1 MSSRVLAQLAVSFLL
16 GVVVS
21 YRGNPWGYVL
31 WAAWLGS
38 VGFLAVRGAG
48 AVHDAG
54 SMRGAGPVCGV
65 GAVRGAES
73 VRRYYP
79 GVLRVLFCLAF
90 CLLGQMRWQ
99 QQQSLIQSVE
109 ERVGG
114 QNVLTVVGTI
124 SKKEEKSYSI
134 IYYLKDSEIEDSEI
148 KSGTGSF
155 RVGQVLIY
163 QQSDTYSIGDTIRV
177 TGACKSFAQ
186 ARNEGNFDEQAY
198 YYSKG
203 VFLAVKADSVHLLK
217 RQHVLWKEWLYR
229 LRKQVQEVYATK
241 LPEKEAGVLSVMTL
255 GDKGMLDA
263 EVKKLYQQSGISHVL
278 AISGLHVSI
287 LGMGIYRFLR
297 KRRMS
302 YPGAGILAGM
312 MVLVFGQI
320 SGMELSTRRAVL
332 MFLVMLLGN
341 VLGMAYDSVTA
352 LSLSALMQLWENPY
366 CFTYAGFIFSY
377 SAVLAVVVA
386 VKILEEA
393 FGRRETADTKNVP
406 GARSVVQEE
415 SQKPESVGNDRSRW
429 RCHVDHAILFA
440 GIGFG
445 KWKKTLAGTFFVSGC
460 IQLVTLPLTV
470 WFYYEFPLY
479 SVLINGLLLPLMGV
493 VLMSGLL
500 GGIIGCLAGAV
511 GIMGSGAAEMLGTA
525 AGILERLSWLLLQ
538 PANGLLSWNERVCSL
553 FGRLPGAVC
562 ITGKPGIEMMIG
574 YYVVLVVGLLLIY
587 RMNLRNKD
595 SSKRDFR
602 NDRKNCRGE
611 GFFPGRR
618 TAHESGERTEP
629 QGTGIKKAA
638 ILAVML
644 IALIS
649 LLVIRPNRGFRIC
662 FLDVGQGDG
671 IYVQAEDGTAFFID
685 GGSTS
690 EKKVGEYRLLSF
702 LKCQGAGRVDGWFVS
717 HADEDHISGLLEV
730 WESGY
735 QVKHLFLSQWI
746 VRDEAWEKLCAAA
759 GQYQTEIVYLAPED
773 TVGSGK
779 LCFTCLYPWEE
790 GADRNDNSMVLL
802 LQYSG
807 LSALLGG
814 DLPAKQERELAL
826 RYPKLKVDIY
836 KADHHGSNG
845 SNSESLLQCIKPVVA
860 VISCAKENS
869 YGHPGKEAVGRI
881 KEAGSRIYYTMESG
895 QITVGCDKGGVWVE
909 EFR

>member
-1 MSSRVLAQLAVSFLL
+1 MSSRVLAQLAFSFLL

-38 VGFLAVRGAG
+38 VGFMTVRGAG
-48 AVHDAG
+48 
-54 SMRGAGPVCGV
+54 
-65 GAVRGAES
+65 S
-73 VRRYYP
+73 VRRCYP

-90 CLLGQMRWQ
+90 CLLGQMRWK

-109 ERVGG
+109 NCAGE
-114 QNVLTVVGTI
+114 QSELTVVGTI
-124 SKKEEKSYSI
+124 SKKEEKNYSI
-134 IYYLKDSEIEDSEI
+134 VYYLKDSELI
-148 KSGTGSF
+148 SGTGSF

-163 QQSDTYSIGDTIRV
+163 QQSDTYSIGDTIQV

-186 ARNEGNFDEQAY
+186 ARNEGNFDEQEY

-203 VFLAVKADSVHLLK
+203 VFQAVKADSVRLLK
-217 RQHVLWKEWLYR
+217 RQRILWKEWLYR

-241 LPEKEAGVLSVMTL
+241 LPEREAGVLSVMTL

-302 YPGAGILAGM
+302 YPGAGILAGIV
-312 MVLVFGQI
+312 VLLFGQI

-393 FGRRETADTKNVP
+393 FGRGETADTKNIP

-415 SQKPESVGNDRSRW
+415 SQKPEYVVNGRSCW

-440 GIGFG
+440 GIQFK

-479 SVLINGLLLPLMGV
+479 SVLINGLLLPLMGL
-493 VLMSGLL
+493 VLVSGLL

-511 GIMGSGAAEMLGTA
+511 GIMGSGAAGIFGTTA
-525 AGILERLSWLLLQ
+525 EILERLSRLLLQ
-538 PANGLLSWNERVCSL
+538 PANGLLCWIERVCSL
-553 FGRLPGAVC
+553 FGKLPGAVC
-562 ITGKPGIEMMIG
+562 ITGKPAAEMMIG
-574 YYVVLVVGLLLIY
+574 YYVVLAVGLFLLY
-587 RMNLRNKD
+587 RMNL
-595 SSKRDFR
+595 
-602 NDRKNCRGE
+602 
-611 GFFPGRR
+611 
-618 TAHESGERTEP
+618 RTEP

-638 ILAVML
+638 VLAVML

-702 LKCQGAGRVDGWFVS
+702 LKCQGAGSVEGWFVS

-746 VRDEAWEKLCAAA
+746 VRDEAWEKLCKAAE
-759 GQYQTEIVYLAPED
+759 QFQTEIVYLAPED

-779 LCFTCLYPWEE
+779 LRFTCLYPWEE
-790 GADRNDNSMVLL
+790 GTDRNDNSMVLL

-845 SNSESLLQCIKPVVA
+845 SNSESLLQSIKPVVA

>member
-1 MSSRVLAQLAVSFLL
+1 MSGRVLAQLAVSFLL

-38 VGFLAVRGAG
+38 VGF
-48 AVHDAG
+48 
-54 SMRGAGPVCGV
+54 MTT
-65 GAVRGAES
+65 
-73 VRRYYP
+73 RRYYP
-79 GVLRVLFCLAF
+79 WVLRVLFCLAF

-109 ERVGG
+109 NCAGE
-114 QNVLTVVGTI
+114 QSELTVVGTI
-124 SKKEEKSYSI
+124 SKKEEKNYSI
-134 IYYLKDSEIEDSEI
+134 VYYLKDSELI
-148 KSGTGSF
+148 SGTGSF

-163 QQSDTYSIGDTIRV
+163 QQSDTYSIGDTIQV

-203 VFLAVKADSVHLLK
+203 VFQAVKADSVRLLK
-217 RQHVLWKEWLYR
+217 RQRILWKEWLYR

-241 LPEKEAGVLSVMTL
+241 LPEREAGVLSVMTL
-255 GDKGMLDA
+255 GDKGMLDT

-302 YPGAGILAGM
+302 YPGAGILAGIV
-312 MVLVFGQI
+312 VLLFGQI

-393 FGRRETADTKNVP
+393 FGRGETADTKNIP
-406 GARSVVQEE
+406 GARSVAQEE
-415 SQKPESVGNDRSRW
+415 SQKPEPVGNDRSRW
-429 RCHVDHAILFA
+429 RCHVDHVILFA
-440 GIGFG
+440 GIGVG

-479 SVLINGLLLPLMGV
+479 SVLINGLLLPLMGL
-493 VLMSGLL
+493 VLVSGLL

-511 GIMGSGAAEMLGTA
+511 GIMGSGAAGIFGTTA
-525 AGILERLSWLLLQ
+525 EILERLSRLLLQ
-538 PANGLLSWNERVCSL
+538 PANGLLCWNERVCSL
-553 FGRLPGAVC
+553 FGKLPGAVC
-562 ITGKPGIEMMIG
+562 ITGKPAAEMMIG
-574 YYVVLVVGLLLIY
+574 YYVVLAVGLFLLY
-587 RMNLRNKD
+587 RMNLRDKD
-595 SSKRDFR
+595 SSKRCFR
-602 NDRKNCRGE
+602 NDKKESCREE
-611 GFFPGRR
+611 GLFPSRW
-618 TAHESGERTEP
+618 TAHEPGRRTEP
-629 QGTGIKKAA
+629 QGTGIKKTA

-702 LKCQGAGRVDGWFVS
+702 LKCQGAGSVEGWFVS

-746 VRDEAWEKLCAAA
+746 VRDEAWEKLCKAAE
-759 GQYQTEIVYLAPED
+759 QFQTEIVYLAPED

-779 LCFTCLYPWEE
+779 LRFTCLYPWEE
-790 GADRNDNSMVLL
+790 GTDRNDNSMVLL

-845 SNSESLLQCIKPVVA
+845 SNSESLLQSIKPVVA

>member
-1 MSSRVLAQLAVSFLL
+1 MSSRVLAQLAFSFLL

-38 VGFLAVRGAG
+38 VGFMTVRGAG
-48 AVHDAG
+48 
-54 SMRGAGPVCGV
+54 
-65 GAVRGAES
+65 S
-73 VRRYYP
+73 VRRCYP

-90 CLLGQMRWQ
+90 CLLGQMRWK

-109 ERVGG
+109 NCAGE
-114 QNVLTVVGTI
+114 QSELTVVGTI
-124 SKKEEKSYSI
+124 SKKEEKNYSI
-134 IYYLKDSEIEDSEI
+134 VYYLKDSELI
-148 KSGTGSF
+148 SGTGSF

-163 QQSDTYSIGDTIRV
+163 QQSDTYSIGDTIQV

-186 ARNEGNFDEQAY
+186 ARNEGNFDEQEY

-203 VFLAVKADSVHLLK
+203 IFQAVKADSVRLLK
-217 RQHVLWKEWLYR
+217 RQRILWKEWLYR

-241 LPEKEAGVLSVMTL
+241 LPEREAGVLSVMTL

-302 YPGAGILAGM
+302 YPGAGILAGIV
-312 MVLVFGQI
+312 VLLFGQI

-393 FGRRETADTKNVP
+393 FGRGETADTKNIP
-406 GARSVVQEE
+406 GARSVAQEE
-415 SQKPESVGNDRSRW
+415 SQKPEPVGNDRSRW
-429 RCHVDHAILFA
+429 RCHVDHVILFA
-440 GIGFG
+440 GIGVG

-479 SVLINGLLLPLMGV
+479 SVLINGLLLPLMGL
-493 VLMSGLL
+493 VLVSGLL

-511 GIMGSGAAEMLGTA
+511 GIMGSGVAGMFGTAA
-525 AGILERLSWLLLQ
+525 AGILERLAGLLLQ

-562 ITGKPGIEMMIG
+562 ITGKPGVEMMVG
-574 YYVVLVVGLLLIY
+574 YYVVLVVGLLLLY
-587 RMNLRNKD
+587 RMNLRDKD

-602 NDRKNCRGE
+602 NDKKESCREE
-611 GFFPGRR
+611 GLFPGRR
-618 TAHESGERTEP
+618 TAHEPGGRTEP

-638 ILAVML
+638 VLAVML

-702 LKCQGAGRVDGWFVS
+702 LKCQGAGSVEGWFVS

-746 VRDEAWEKLCAAA
+746 VRDEAWEKLCKAAE
-759 GQYQTEIVYLAPED
+759 QFQTEIVYLAPED

-779 LCFTCLYPWEE
+779 LRFTCLYPWEE
-790 GADRNDNSMVLL
+790 GTDRNDNSMVLL

-845 SNSESLLQCIKPVVA
+845 SNSESLLQSIKPVVA

-909 EFR
+909 EFIPES

>member
-1 MSSRVLAQLAVSFLL
+1 MSGRVLAQLAVSFLL

-38 VGFLAVRGAG
+38 VGF
-48 AVHDAG
+48 
-54 SMRGAGPVCGV
+54 MTT
-65 GAVRGAES
+65 
-73 VRRYYP
+73 RRYYP
-79 GVLRVLFCLAF
+79 WVLRVLFCLAF

-109 ERVGG
+109 EHVGG
-114 QNVLTVVGTI
+114 QSELTVVGTI
-124 SKKEEKSYSI
+124 SKKEEKNYSI
-134 IYYLKDSEIEDSEI
+134 VYYLEDSDLI
-148 KSGTGSF
+148 SGTGSLW
-155 RVGQVLIY
+155 VGRVLIY
-163 QQSDTYSIGDTIRV
+163 QQSDTYSIGDTIQV

-186 ARNEGNFDEQAY
+186 ARNEGNFDEQEY

-203 VFLAVKADSVHLLK
+203 VFLSVKANSVRLLK
-217 RQHVLWKEWLYR
+217 RQRILWKEWLYR

-287 LGMGIYRFLR
+287 LGMGIYSFLR

-302 YPGAGILAGM
+302 YPGAGILAGIV
-312 MVLVFGQI
+312 VLLFGQI

-393 FGRRETADTKNVP
+393 FGRGETADTRNAS
-406 GARSVVQEE
+406 GARSAAQEE

-429 RCHVDHAILFA
+429 RCHVDRVFLFA

-500 GGIIGCLAGAV
+500 GGITGCLAGAV
-511 GIMGSGAAEMLGTA
+511 GIMGSGAAGILGTA
-525 AGILERLSWLLLQ
+525 AVGILERLSWLLLQ
-538 PANGLLSWNERVCSL
+538 PANGLLRWNEQVCSL

-562 ITGKPGIEMMIG
+562 ITGKPAVEMMIG
-574 YYVVLVVGLLLIY
+574 YYVVLAVGLFLLY
-587 RMNLRNKD
+587 RMNR
-595 SSKRDFR
+595 
-602 NDRKNCRGE
+602 CREESLSGY
-611 GFFPGRR
+611 RR
-618 TAHESGERTEP
+618 TAHELWRRTEL
-629 QGTGIKKAA
+629 QGTGIKKTVV
-638 ILAVML
+638 LAVLL
-644 IALIS
+644 IALVS

-779 LCFTCLYPWEE
+779 LRFTCLYPWED
-790 GADRNDNSMVLL
+790 GTDRNDNSMVLL

-845 SNSESLLQCIKPVVA
+845 SNSESLLQSIKPVVA

-909 EFR
+909 EFIPES